1 MKHSGSSDPSKICA
15 CRVDKHT
22 VMVPGHIPKADPTD
36 PGSESV
42 RGLDPDRDS
51 IIISDDDIP
60 RLREDVGL
68 EKKAD
73 GC

>member
-1 MKHSGSSDPSKICA
+1 
-15 CRVDKHT
+15 
-22 VMVPGHIPKADPTD
+22 MVPGHIPKADPTD